1 MWDLHD
7 NETAFCYVIAII
19 YPDPFALE
27 WIWKKTQ
34 PYLICRLLFADRCSV
49 ITAALQLCS
58 VSTENAPESSYFFLF
73 FATFGHKRIGTDVRG
88 QRRCVCLHA
97 CALIDSVY
105 LAVPACH
112 YVQQRNRPPLSW
124 NLLKHRLSV
133 QGHQRIIFTQL
144 WSKSALCLIR
154 KKPQCPCWENSF
166 IYWLIA
172 ALF

>member
-1 MWDLHD
+1 MWDLHE
-7 NETAFCYVIAII
+7 NETAFCYVIASI

-34 PYLICRLLFADRCSV
+34 PYLICRLLFADRYSV
-49 ITAALQLCS
+49 ITAALRLCS
-58 VSTENAPESSYFFLF
+58 VSTKNGPESSFFSLFFFF
-73 FATFGHKRIGTDVRG
+73 FATFGHKRIGMDVRG
-88 QRRCVCLHA
+88 QWRCVCPHA

-133 QGHQRIIFTQL
+133 QGHQRIIFSQL

-154 KKPQCPCWENSF
+154 KKSPVPLLGKTASF
-166 IYWLIA
+166 TGW
-172 ALF
+172 

>member
-1 MWDLHD
+1 MLVILFQDSKQQFVPELWHD
-7 NETAFCYVIAII
+7 KETAFCYVITIT

-34 PYLICRLLFADRCSV
+34 PCLICRLLFADRYSV
-49 ITAALQLCS
+49 ITAALRLCS
-58 VSTENAPESSYFFLF
+58 VSTENCAWKSLFFFFF
-73 FATFGHKRIGTDVRG
+73 FATFGDKRIGTDVRG

-97 CALIDSVY
+97 CALIDSVF

-133 QGHQRIIFTQL
+133 QGHQRIIFSHGANL
-144 WSKSALCLIR
+144 LSA
-154 KKPQCPCWENSF
+154 
-166 IYWLIA
+166 
-172 ALF
+172 